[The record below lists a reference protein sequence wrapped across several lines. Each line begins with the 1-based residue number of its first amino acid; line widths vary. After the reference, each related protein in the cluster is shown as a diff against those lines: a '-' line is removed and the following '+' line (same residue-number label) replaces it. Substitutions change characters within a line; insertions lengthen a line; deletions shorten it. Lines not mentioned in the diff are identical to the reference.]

1 MEPWRRAN
9 PATREFELA
18 RRGAAG
24 AMGTDV
30 GTHVCEWLSK
40 TAYIVPDRKPRFF
53 KNRHYPLPVFF
64 CAFRLFPGELWA
76 EFSVAA
82 RY

>member
-1 MEPWRRAN
+1 MQAIY
-9 PATREFELA
+9 L
-18 RRGAAG
+18 
-24 AMGTDV
+24 
-30 GTHVCEWLSK
+30 
-40 TAYIVPDRKPRFF
+40 VPDRKPRFF
-53 KNRHYPLPVFF
+53 KNRHYPLTIFF